1 MNRDFRSAVLIGFLV
16 GGWWFGL
23 GTIAAGEEKAGSTDS
38 PTTLEEGL
46 ARVEKVLGRHNPDD
60 QLEWRVPT
68 DFEHKTR
75 PNSTEPEI
83 LMVFKGLKVVSHP
96 FREPES
102 FSFDEIWQWERQ
114 VFDLAEDGK
123 KTLTRTQRSH
133 NVTRYSLSLNSGVW
147 LVNGTMLTNGVHN
160 SIGKS
165 TFQGTVKWHP
175 DGFEFVGST
184 STGRYYAAGGK
195 LILGTSH
202 GSIRYFRKE
211 DCLVIKT
218 RVQSYQLA
226 TDPEG
231 NTLTSPDFKRPF
243 GTPFEV
249 EYQSEPT
256 TVAKE

>member
-102 FSFDEIWQWERQ
+102 FSFDEIWRGGPDVALNVW
-114 VFDLAEDGK
+114 V
-123 KTLTRTQRSH
+123 TQE
-133 NVTRYSLSLNSGVW
+133 
-147 LVNGTMLTNGVHN
+147 
-160 SIGKS
+160 
-165 TFQGTVKWHP
+165 Q
-175 DGFEFVGST
+175 
-184 STGRYYAAGGK
+184 
-195 LILGTSH
+195 
-202 GSIRYFRKE
+202 
-211 DCLVIKT
+211 
-218 RVQSYQLA
+218 
-226 TDPEG
+226 EG
-231 NTLTSPDFKRPF
+231 LP
-243 GTPFEV
+243 G
-249 EYQSEPT
+249 
-256 TVAKE
+256 